1 MSKEF
6 YEKMFTESVKAA
18 QAHYGTRKAFKRIEA
33 NSKKGEF
40 EGLGDLEKDFIESRD
55 GFYMA
60 TVNEEGQPYIQFRG
74 GPPGFLK
81 ILDDKTLGYADFRG
95 NLQYISVGNLAKN
108 DKAALFLM
116 DYVNQRRLK
125 ILVTIEIKDAS
136 EVPELIEQLRMPD
149 YEAKIERAMT
159 LHVEAFDWNCPQ
171 HITQRF
177 TVEEIKR
184 MIAPLYDRIEKL
196 EKEILQA
203 KGGIQEQESA

>member
-18 QAHYGTRKAFKRIEA
+18 QEHYGTRKAFARIEA
-33 NSKKGEF
+33 NSQRREF

-60 TVNEEGQPYIQFRG
+60 TVNEDDQPYIQFRG

-81 ILDDKTLGYADFRG
+81 VLDDKTLGYADFKG
-95 NLQYISVGNLAKN
+95 NLQYISVGNLAAN
-108 DKAALFLM
+108 NKAALFLM
-116 DYVNQRRLK
+116 DYAQQRRLK
-125 ILVTIEIKDAS
+125 MLATIEVEDAADA
-136 EVPELIEQLRMPD
+136 PELIEKLQMPD
-149 YEAKIERAMT
+149 YKAKIERAMT

-177 TVEEIKR
+177 TIGEIKR
-184 MIAPLYDRIEKL
+184 MIEPVYERIEEL
-196 EKEILQA
+196 EEENARLK
-203 KGGIQEQESA
+203 QEFATLPV